1 MDAVLVKWGNGQAL
15 RISKEA
21 CNLLG
26 IAIGA
31 KAEVSID
38 EESLSITYQFVEPA
52 KKYSRSKKISMQELM
67 KGWEGGKV
75 GEEWGGPDVG
85 AEVVQ

>member
-21 CNLLG
+21 CNSLG

-38 EESLSITYQFVEPA
+38 EESSSITYQFIKPV
-52 KKYSRSKKISMQELM
+52 KRYSRSRKISMEELM
-67 KGWEGGKV
+67 EDWEGGKA